1 MAMDDIDNLE
11 TKPLHH
17 NSPHSGDRGH
27 LVRRKRKRKRK
38 PQDIKQRSAKI
49 NPIHLLILVALA
61 LTISFFIVTHPFSD
75 TTPSSNSSDAAG
87 P

>member
-1 MAMDDIDNLE
+1 MMAMDDIDNLE
-11 TKPLHH
+11 TKPLQH
-17 NSPHSGDRGH
+17 NSSHSGDRGH
-27 LVRRKRKRKRK
+27 LERRKRKRK

-49 NPIHLLILVALA
+49 NPIHLLIVVALA

>member
-1 MAMDDIDNLE
+1 MMAMDDIDNLE
-11 TKPLHH
+11 TKPLQH
-17 NSPHSGDRGH
+17 NSSHSGDRGH
-27 LVRRKRKRKRK
+27 LVRRKRK

-49 NPIHLLILVALA
+49 NPIHLLIVVALA
-61 LTISFFIVTHPFSD
+61 LTISFFIVTHPSSD